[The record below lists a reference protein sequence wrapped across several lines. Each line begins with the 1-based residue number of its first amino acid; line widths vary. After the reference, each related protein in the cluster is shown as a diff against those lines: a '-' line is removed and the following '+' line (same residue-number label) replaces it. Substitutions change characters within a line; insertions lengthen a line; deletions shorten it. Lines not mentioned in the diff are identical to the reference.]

1 MYLNFGII
9 VLANFNSAFI
19 FHSRFLTSKSV
30 FAKGSGDIISQYFGD
45 LWLLSRANKLNKN
58 VVPDRGNPVTKIG
71 YGLPKKTDVQINI
84 YNLKGETVATIVN
97 EKGIDAG
104 FHFALWNSSNSLG
117 NPVAAGVYIY
127 QIRAGDFIKSRKLI
141 LLK

>member
-19 FHSRFLTSKSV
+19 FHSRCLISKSV
-30 FAKGSGDIISQYFGD
+30 LAKGSGDIISQYFGD

-71 YGLPKKTDVQINI
+71 SAISGKFLPCMNAC
-84 YNLKGETVATIVN
+84 NLLLI
-97 EKGIDAG
+97 
-104 FHFALWNSSNSLG
+104 FSLSLSW
-117 NPVAAGVYIY
+117 
-127 QIRAGDFIKSRKLI
+127 F
-141 LLK
+141 LKAKVP